1 MTTTKIKQLL
11 SLQEDLKNN
20 IQSRS
25 GVQTK
30 LISRTHL
37 IHSTPYSKH
46 LSERAKAIILLYFH
60 CCTATRTRVR
70 AASARQLPLYHQ

>member
-46 LSERAKAIILLYFH
+46 LSERAKATTNNTTLFSLLH
-60 CCTATRTRVR
+60 C
-70 AASARQLPLYHQ
+70 Y